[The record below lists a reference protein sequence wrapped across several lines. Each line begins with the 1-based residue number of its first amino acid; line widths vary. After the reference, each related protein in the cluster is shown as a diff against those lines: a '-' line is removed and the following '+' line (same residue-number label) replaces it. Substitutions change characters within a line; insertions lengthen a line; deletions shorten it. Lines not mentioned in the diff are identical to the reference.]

1 MTPGDDRQREDE
13 KANYAHSASVDRE
26 IAASPQYLF
35 DALDDPTRL
44 GRHMR
49 EPSLMMLGGWMRY
62 RLDEGQGRAVGSS
75 IRMEGRFAFLKL
87 AVDEVVTE
95 HRRPSRKVWVTRGCP
110 RLLVIGAYRM
120 GFDITP
126 AADGSH
132 LRVFIDYNDP
142 DTRLGRIAGS
152 LFGPAYARWCVRR
165 IAEDATDLAKSSAS
179 AV

>member
-1 MTPGDDRQREDE
+1 M
-13 KANYAHSASVDRE
+13 NYAHSAAVDVDV
-26 IAASPQYLF
+26 AAPPEQVF
-35 DALDDPTRL
+35 DLLDDPTRL

-49 EPSLMMLGGWMRY
+49 EPSLMMLGGSMRY

-95 HRRPSRKVWVTRGCP
+95 HQRSSRKVWETLGRP

-142 DTRLGRIAGS
+142 DTWLGRIAGS

-165 IAEDATDLAKSSAS
+165 IAEDADDLAKSSAS